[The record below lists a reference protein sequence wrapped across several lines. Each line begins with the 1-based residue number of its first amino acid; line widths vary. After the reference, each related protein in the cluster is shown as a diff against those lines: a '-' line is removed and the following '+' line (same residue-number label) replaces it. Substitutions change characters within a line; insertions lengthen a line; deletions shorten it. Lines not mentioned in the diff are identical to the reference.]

1 MNRPYQ
7 ICTHCV
13 MDTSDPDIVFDADGV
28 CNHCHGYRTMA
39 KPLIDRANSGAALA
53 DLDRVVARM
62 KREGQGKDYDCV
74 IGLSGGVD
82 STYVALKVKE
92 LGLRPL
98 AVHFDSG
105 WNSEL
110 AVSNIE
116 NIVKKLDIDLMTFVV
131 DWEEMRSLQ
140 LAFLRSSVA
149 NCDTPTDHA
158 FLAVLYKTAS
168 RTGVR
173 NLVTGTNFATEF
185 ILPKA
190 WGYSPADLVHL
201 RAIHRRFGE
210 APLRQYPTLGF
221 FRRYLYYPVLRGIHT
236 VRILN
241 YMPFVKD
248 RVKEEITEQ
257 LGWRDYGGKH
267 HESVFTRFFQ
277 TCYLPRK
284 FGYDKRRAHLAS
296 LVVSGQLGRDE
307 AIAEL
312 TRPPI
317 DEETLK
323 SDCAFVA
330 KKLGISDGEL
340 AAILD
345 SPGKSYREYP
355 TEEILYKAKDQ
366 IWGMIKRMRGT
377 TTARI

>member
-1 MNRPYQ
+1 
-7 ICTHCV
+7 
-13 MDTSDPDIVFDADGV
+13 MDTSDPDIVFDAAGV
-28 CNHCHGYRTMA
+28 CNHCLSYLTMA
-39 KPLIDRANSGAALA
+39 KPLIDRANSGAAQS
-53 DLDRVVARM
+53 DLDRVVERI
-62 KREGQGKDYDCV
+62 KRQGRGKDYDCV

-116 NIVKKLDIDLMTFVV
+116 SIVKKLDIDLMTFVV
-131 DWEEMRSLQ
+131 DWEEMRDLQ

-158 FLAVLYKTAS
+158 FLAVLYMTAA
-168 RTGVR
+168 RMGVR
-173 NLVTGTNFATEF
+173 NLITGTNFATEF
-185 ILPKA
+185 ILPRA

-201 RAIHRRFGE
+201 RAIHRRFGQV
-210 APLRQYPTLGF
+210 PLRQYPTLGF
-221 FRRYLYYPVLRGIHT
+221 FRRYFYYPVLRGIQT

-248 RVKEEITEQ
+248 QVKAEIAER
-257 LGWRDYGGKH
+257 LNWRDYGGKH

-284 FGYDKRRAHLAS
+284 FGFDKRRAHLAS
-296 LVVSGQLGRDE
+296 LVVSGQLSRE
-307 AIAEL
+307 AALAEL
-312 TRPPI
+312 ARPAI
-317 DEETLK
+317 DEQTLRE
-323 SDCAFVA
+323 DIAFVA
-330 KKLGISDGEL
+330 KKLGIGEEEM
-340 AAILD
+340 AAILE
-345 SPGKSYREYP
+345 SPGKSYKEYP
-355 TEEILYKAKDQ
+355 TEEILYNAKDR
-366 IWGMIKRMRGT
+366 IWGAIKRMRGI

>member
-1 MNRPYQ
+1 MNKPYQ
-7 ICTHCV
+7 ICSCCV
-13 MDTSDPDIVFDADGV
+13 MDTTDPDITFDAEGV
-28 CNHCHGYRTMA
+28 CNHCRNYAVMA
-39 KPLIDRANSGAALA
+39 KPIVDRANSGAASDDLA
-53 DLDRVVARM
+53 RVIERM
-62 KREGQGKDYDCV
+62 KQQGKGRDYDCI

-92 LGLRPL
+92 FGLRPL

-110 AVSNIE
+110 AVHNIE
-116 NIVKKLDIDLMTFVV
+116 NIVKKLDIDLMTFVA
-131 DWEEMRSLQ
+131 DWEEMRDLQ

-168 RTGVR
+168 RHGIR
-173 NLVTGTNFATEF
+173 SMVTGTNFATEF

-201 RAIHRRFGE
+201 RAIHKRFGSV
-210 APLRQYPTLGF
+210 PLRRYPTLGF
-221 FRRYLYYPVLRGIHT
+221 VRRYFYYPVLRGVRT

-241 YMPFVKD
+241 YLPYVKSE
-248 RVKEEITEQ
+248 VKAEIADK

-296 LVVSGQLGRDE
+296 LIVSGQMSREEALCELEQPNVTDE
-307 AIAEL
+307 MLRED
-312 TRPPI
+312 T
-317 DEETLK
+317 
-323 SDCAFVA
+323 AFVA
-330 KKLGISDGEL
+330 KKLGISMQEMEE
-340 AAILD
+340 ILD

-355 TEEILYKAKDQ
+355 TEEILYRIKDEL
-366 IWGMIKRMRGT
+366 WSRIKKFRGIN
-377 TTARI
+377 TARI

>member
-1 MNRPYQ
+1 
-7 ICTHCV
+7 